1 MSCKSGR
8 PCGKTGSMS
17 ACYGRPFHQEFVGVA
32 KNANGENVSEYVG
45 CTGEP
50 PEAGGR
56 RRTHHR
62 RNKNRANKNRTNK
75 NRANKNRKN
84 KNKTNKNR
92 ANKNR
97 QRR

>member
-1 MSCKSGR
+1 MSCKSGK

-17 ACYGRPFHQEFVGVA
+17 ACYGRPFHQEFAGMT
-32 KNANGENVSEYVG
+32 KNSNGENVSQYVG

-56 RRTHHR
+56 RRTRQR
-62 RNKNRANKNRTNK
+62 RNKNKTNK
-75 NRANKNRKN
+75 NRKNKN

>member
-1 MSCKSGR
+1 
-8 PCGKTGSMS
+8 MS
-17 ACYGRPFHQEFVGVA
+17 ACYGRPFHQEFVGMV
-32 KNANGENVSEYVG
+32 KNANGDNVSEYVG

-56 RRTHHR
+56 RRTRQR
-62 RNKNRANKNRTNK
+62 RNKN
-75 NRANKNRKN
+75 KN

-92 ANKNR
+92 KNKNKKNKTNKNR